1 MTEFDRKPW
10 NYGAGG
16 SSEVHGQNSTW
27 SECNS
32 VCSRPGSAMER
43 SFCLEDQQRKRLKE
57 RRRSLQ
63 IPRKISITEFEK
75 KPWNY
80 GAGGSEH
87 LFGKKKRN
95 SVVEMDNEI

>member
-16 SSEVHGQNSTW
+16 SSEVHGQTTAW

-32 VCSRPGSAMER
+32 VCSRPGSVMER
-43 SFCLEDQQRKRLKE
+43 PSFSEDQERRRLKE

-63 IPRKISITEFEK
+63 IPRRISITESEK

-80 GAGGSEH
+80 GAGGSEYQEQH
-87 LFGKKKRN
+87 PSAKKKRN
-95 SVVEMDNEI
+95 SVV